1 MTDMK
6 FRKAPF
12 DRHAIIQHITTV
24 FRPPLPMTRP
34 TLSLSS
40 VSSLSALTAGALVFG
55 GLLSPATFASPEP
68 GDGVLSPWPIATE
81 THSAAEFLTAALPVA
96 ANKSDIANG
105 AAGFFRV
112 PTATTH
118 EPGTILYVG
127 LRAEPAP
134 TSGAYCAPL
143 FSGSVESLDLGI
155 GGAKA
160 TPRTVG
166 DIGEIYADDAPP
178 TPMAYIVYRLD
189 FSTRGSDRVALFA
202 TPTVTTE
209 PFTTRAPDELDANFA
224 WEEIRFSDFEEIG
237 DHQKDHNYDR
247 NARDVRRT
255 AKTAAAPEP
264 SSAGLLALGLIG
276 ISLWRRQRAR

>member
-1 MTDMK
+1 M
-6 FRKAPF
+6 
-12 DRHAIIQHITTV
+12 
-24 FRPPLPMTRP
+24 LCN
-34 TLSLSS
+34 SS

-55 GLLSPATFASPEP
+55 GILSPATFASPEP

-81 THSAAEFLTAALPVA
+81 THSAAEFLTTALPVA

-105 AAGFFRV
+105 APGFFRV

-143 FSGSVESLDLGI
+143 FSGSVESFDLGI
-155 GGAKA
+155 GGAQA
-160 TPRTVG
+160 APRTVG
-166 DIGEIYADDAPP
+166 DIGEIYADDAPS

-202 TPTVTTE
+202 TPTVMTE
-209 PFTTRAPDELDANFA
+209 PFTTSAPDELDANFA
-224 WEEIRFSDFEEIG
+224 WEEIRFSDFEEI
-237 DHQKDHNYDR
+237 DEHQKDHNYDR
-247 NARDVRRT
+247 NKRDAGRSS

-264 SSAGLLALGLIG
+264 SSAGLLALGLVG